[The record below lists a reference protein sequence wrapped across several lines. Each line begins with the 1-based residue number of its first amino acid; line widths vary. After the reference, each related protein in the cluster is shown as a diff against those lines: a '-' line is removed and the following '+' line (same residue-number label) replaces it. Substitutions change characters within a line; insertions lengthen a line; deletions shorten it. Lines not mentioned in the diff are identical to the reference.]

1 MLSEN
6 GPAGRCGNGAAPTPL
21 GLRTEQIMSWLI
33 VVALTLLSTVLF
45 AALLA
50 CVEAGYRVGRRRIE
64 RNPDVVA
71 GAGVIEAAVF
81 GLMGLLLAFQF
92 AAAQNRL
99 EFRRSLIVREANAI
113 GTAYLRLDLLPAS
126 DRPPLRDMFR
136 RYTDSRIAAFDALP
150 DTILYERKLAE
161 ANRLQGQIWSTAT
174 AAALNDPNPATRQ
187 LVIPPINDMIDITT
201 DRTVA
206 TMNHVPTAI
215 VTLLVLVALTGAV
228 LAGHAMAVRR
238 KGHSTM
244 HEVIFAVVV
253 TATLYVMVDL
263 EFPRYGLIRN
273 DDADQALHN
282 TRAGMN

>member
-1 MLSEN
+1 M
-6 GPAGRCGNGAAPTPL
+6 
-21 GLRTEQIMSWLI
+21 
-33 VVALTLLSTVLF
+33 
-45 AALLA
+45 
-50 CVEAGYRVGRRRIE
+50 
-64 RNPDVVA
+64 
-71 GAGVIEAAVF
+71 
-81 GLMGLLLAFQF
+81 
-92 AAAQNRL
+92 
-99 EFRRSLIVREANAI
+99 REANAI
-113 GTAYLRLDLLPAS
+113 GSAYLRLDLLPAS

-201 DRTVA
+201 DRAVA

-215 VTLLVLVALTGAV
+215 VTLLVLVALAGAV

-244 HEVIFAVVV
+244 HDFAVVA

-263 EFPRYGLIRN
+263 EFPAVRADPN